1 MCLKEIKQKLAI
13 EHIVYEFFLIVE
25 KSKTTAESG
34 FFQIYIIFFIVNFSF
49 LV

>member
-34 FFQIYIIFFIVNFSF
+34 FFSNLHNFFYCK
-49 LV
+49 L